1 MKVAN
6 LVLNANNT
14 VSFVA
19 GDEFTMTMQQF
30 YKALYSGVFTCDL
43 LDITTFFDYDS
54 FELALAEALTIKTV
68 YVKTSQYLT
77 AKTIRT
83 ICETIGLDFNVIE
96 LSNKSKFKNTYI
108 FTIDGKTFNSAK
120 DSLTYIKSLGY
131 VIITT
136 DGNWKK
142 EL

>member
-1 MKVAN
+1 MKVTN

-19 GDEFTMTMQQF
+19 GDEFTMTLHQF

-54 FELALAEALTIKTV
+54 FELALVEALTIKTI

-77 AKTIRT
+77 VKTIRT
-83 ICETIGLDFNVIE
+83 ICETIGLDFNVID
-96 LSNKSKFKNTYI
+96 LPCKSKFKNAYQ
-108 FTIDGKTFNSAK
+108 FTVEGKVLNSAK
-120 DSLTYIKSLGY
+120 KSLDYIKSLGY
-131 VIITT
+131 KVITR
-136 DGNWKK
+136 DGQWQK

>member
-6 LVLNANNT
+6 LVINANNT

-19 GDEFTMTMQQF
+19 GDDFTMTIHRF
-30 YKALYSGVFTCDL
+30 YKGLYSGAFICDL

-54 FELALAEALTIKTV
+54 FEVALIEALTIKTV

-77 AKTIRT
+77 VKTIRT

-96 LSNKSKFKNTYI
+96 LPCKSKFKNAYQ
-108 FTIDGKTFNSAK
+108 FTIEGKVFKSAK
-120 DSLTYIKSLGY
+120 ESLDYIKSLGY
-131 VIITT
+131 KVITK
-136 DGNWKK
+136 DGQWQK